1 MYLDDAIG
9 SDDAP
14 ITLVA
19 TLATFFVRLRLYCLK
34 LSPNKKRIGAAR
46 VDVLGHV
53 ISHDGVGL
61 NKDKTAT
68 LTRMPMPMDI
78 K

>member
-9 SDDAP
+9 SDTSS
-14 ITLVA
+14 IIHVA
-19 TLATFFVRLRLYCLK
+19 TLGSSRAYGYNIFK

-46 VDVLGHV
+46 VDFLRHV
-53 ISHDGVGL
+53 ISHDGVGP
-61 NKDKTAT
+61 NKDKIVA
-68 LTRMPMPMDI
+68 LTRIPMPMDI